1 VKVLQLCHKP
11 PYPPIDGGCI
21 AINNISNGLA
31 KRGIKLKLLTV
42 STHKHPFQPDKIPAE
57 WLKKT
62 GAEGVFVDTKLN
74 MVDAFSSLVTNDSY
88 NISRF
93 FSADFDIM
101 LTKTLRERQFDVVH
115 LESLFMTPYI
125 GTIKRLSKAKIVLRS
140 HNLEYMIWKR
150 MADASTNSVKSV
162 YLKHLARQL
171 KGYEISVINQ
181 VDGIAC
187 ISPKDEEH
195 YEQLNCPAPIIT
207 IPFGLKLTE
216 YIPIY
221 SNKADFSLFHL
232 GAMDWMPNI
241 EGVNWFFKNSWKKI
255 HEAHPQLPFYLAGKS
270 SDKFKIPNKLKNIH
284 SLGEVPDAK
293 EFMNQHQVMLVPL
306 LSGGGIRIKIIEGMA
321 LGKTIISTA
330 IGAEGIVYEDGVNI
344 LIANTPDE
352 MLAAITK
359 LKNNPDLISSIG
371 KNARKNIEQNYD
383 NKVLSNKLV
392 NFYKSI

>member
-1 VKVLQLCHKP
+1 MKVLQLCHKP

-21 AINNISNGLA
+21 AINNISNGLT

-42 STHKHPFQPDKIPAE
+42 STHKHPFQPDIIPEE

-74 MVDAFSSLVTNDSY
+74 LVDAFSSLVTNDSY

-101 LTKTLRERQFDVVH
+101 LTKTLRENSYDIVH

-125 GTIKRLSKAKIVLRS
+125 GTIKRLSDAKIVLRS

-150 MADASTNSVKSV
+150 MAEASKNTVKSA

-171 KGYEISVINQ
+171 KDYEISVISQ

-187 ISPKDEEH
+187 ISPKDEDH
-195 YEQLNCPAPIIT
+195 YRTLKCKTPIIT
-207 IPFGLKLTE
+207 IPFGLKTNE
-216 YIPIY
+216 YEPEY
-221 SNKADFSLFHL
+221 SKVEDFSLFHL

-241 EGVNWFFKNSWKKI
+241 EGVNWFFKKSWKQI
-255 HEAHPQLPFYLAGKS
+255 NENFPELEFFLAGKS
-270 SDKFKIPNKLKNIH
+270 SDKYNPPVKHKNIH

-293 EFMNQHQVMLVPL
+293 EFMNDHQVMLVPL

-321 LGKTIISTA
+321 LGKAIISTA

-344 LIANTPDE
+344 MIANTPDE
-352 MLAAITK
+352 ILDCITK
-359 LKNNPDLISSIG
+359 LKKDPSLIESIG
-371 KNARKNIEQNYD
+371 KAARKNIEENYD
-383 NKVLSNKLV
+383 NQVLSNNLIH
-392 NFYKSI
+392 FYKSL